1 MTMVYEITVESD
13 VVSFIQSQ
21 IKRYEGDRCNGCDF
35 LSSTLSINA
44 FSPNI
49 LQCIILAL
57 IFTEFLSEIV

>member
-35 LSSTLSINA
+35 L
-44 FSPNI
+44 
-49 LQCIILAL
+49 
-57 IFTEFLSEIV
+57 